1 VVASLAAILAA
12 LSLTACGP
20 SGVEEQRAAGPVEG
34 LQLLERLPS
43 DPVAAW
49 VVGMDDPVA
58 GFNEMLDMVELL
70 ASPAEG
76 GLSAATVEERMRALD
91 EALGISV
98 RDDLLA
104 HVGSEMAVA
113 IDLQGID
120 PLVSGALS
128 GRLDVAQALG
138 GSGLAFLV
146 TDESAVEQALIA
158 MLERG
163 GAETTEE
170 DGLRVARFPL
180 PLAGAGAGAGGAEPP
195 AVSMYF
201 GVRGGTAAVGLSRL
215 WVNGALDGVKPGS
228 RLADGADFASVFE
241 ALDRQPEA
249 LSYLNLPKLRNV
261 VESSGLLQMALSSD
275 PRTRKMVEVF
285 VNEETMNVGIGQT
298 IVETGPGARTS
309 TFGPSWM
316 AGGPKLL
323 GLVAA
328 TAMQGVAEA
337 VREQGSRDGS
347 TERVP

>member
-1 VVASLAAILAA
+1 
-12 LSLTACGP
+12 
-20 SGVEEQRAAGPVEG
+20 
-34 LQLLERLPS
+34 
-43 DPVAAW
+43 
-49 VVGMDDPVA
+49 MDDPVA

-70 ASPAEG
+70 ASPGEG
-76 GLSAATVEERMRALD
+76 GLSADTAEERMKALD

-104 HVGSEMAVA
+104 HVGGEMAVA
-113 IDLQGID
+113 IDLQGVD

-138 GSGLAFLV
+138 GSGIAFLV
-146 TDESAVEQALIA
+146 TDESAVERSLVT
-158 MLERG
+158 MLERA
-163 GAETTEE
+163 GAQIAEE
-170 DGLRVARFPL
+170 EGLRVARFPL
-180 PLAGAGAGAGGAEPP
+180 RVPTAGAGGMQPP
-195 AVSMYF
+195 AIAAYF
-201 GVRGGTAAVGLSRL
+201 GVRGGTAAVGVSRP
-215 WVNGALDGVKPGS
+215 WVNGALDGVEPGG
-228 RLADGADFASVFE
+228 RLADGADFTRVFE

-261 VESSGLLQMALSSD
+261 VESSGLLQMALSSN

-328 TAMQGVAEA
+328 TAMQSVADA
-337 VREQGSRDGS
+337 VREQGSPDGNAEPS
-347 TERVP
+347 R